1 MAKKRKK
8 GVGSDYERIITQL
21 ELKKKTIK
29 GFESVDVIQSE
40 KGKALYVE
48 YGPEHESDIG
58 KLETHLVS
66 VFGMVGVPK
75 GGVITIGARTEKKN
89 VNFRKKKPVT
99 EGGIIN
105 TKVQEKGTTVIFNQ
119 VLHHDKKFNKPADIM
134 KDKDTADKLKE
145 VFKDYDESRI
155 NDWIHSYYEQQK
167 EFLKKFSSN
176 QWDEFKYGD
185 ESFVEF
191 FEKHIRDKNV
201 ATTLKPLNPVK
212 KYTEWNPADIW
223 AAYKMD
229 DIKEKIDENIT
240 PKTQKVAELNNL
252 LIGLFKKKQLI
263 GLSLKK
269 IAPNQKAQLKF
280 VNASPSTMKIA
291 KIETYKMKDIEFVV
305 DNIFEGDA
313 IATTVKFEKGA
324 YKIDIGHS
332 GSRSAAGNLNFGT
345 AIKSTPGARGGQ
357 APVEFVIDLLKR
369 KGKNITFKNKHGDY
383 PITERDYLKQT
394 STFEKYYNT
403 VKPEFKGRQ
412 TYDQFEKHIIDLL
425 KDKKY
430 IAQTKLMMLHFFHD
444 ALKNYSKNAE
454 FWTDLLYLGLKV
466 GKRFAPHAKIS

>member
-1 MAKKRKK
+1 MARAKQSVGAGYKRIKEALTKKIATVK
-8 GVGSDYERIITQL
+8 GLETVEMIESDAGQ
-21 ELKKKTIK
+21 
-29 GFESVDVIQSE
+29 V
-40 KGKALYVE
+40 LYVD
-48 YGPEHESDIG
+48 YGPEHEDDIG
-58 KLETHLVS
+58 KLERNLVS
-66 VFGMVGVPK
+66 VFGIVGAPK
-75 GGVITIGARTEKKN
+75 GGVIKIGKAGANRS

-134 KDKDTADKLKE
+134 KDKDTADKLRE

-185 ESFVEF
+185 DSFVEF

-229 DIKEKIDENIT
+229 DIKEMIDENIT

-252 LIGLFKKKQLI
+252 LIQLFKKKQLI

-269 IAPNQKAQLKF
+269 IAPTQKAQLKF